1 MTVTTT
7 MSERQPPSSPRSIS
21 EAERSGGRRILVVDV
36 GAGVDFALRHMLTFF
51 RWDVSVARDRR
62 EAEALLLAG
71 AYRAVIV
78 ELWPSPTTT
87 VDGLGILAFARALT
101 PAVRVVIVADPA
113 TDEVEEEAQRGGVD
127 SFLVRPQTATAVH
140 RVLCELLALPQ

>member
-1 MTVTTT
+1 
-7 MSERQPPSSPRSIS
+7 MSDRQPTSSPRSSSGADGS
-21 EAERSGGRRILVVDV
+21 EGRRILVVDV

-51 RWDVSVARDRR
+51 RWDVGVARDRR
-62 EAEALLLAG
+62 EAEAFLLAG
-71 AYRAVIV
+71 GYRAIIV

-101 PAVRVVIVADPA
+101 PAVRVVMVADA
-113 TDEVEEEAQRGGVD
+113 AAEELAREARRGGVD
-127 SFLVRPQTATAVH
+127 SLLVRPQTATAVH